1 MDGFQGGQR
10 AYVVVSTV
18 RTRSDAGFLKDGR
31 RINVAMTRAQYRRW
45 VFGDEDALRSSHTDL
60 LYYLKSLDE
69 SCRTP
74 TLTSIESAMAR

>member
-1 MDGFQGGQR
+1 
-10 AYVVVSTV
+10 
-18 RTRSDAGFLKDGR
+18 
-31 RINVAMTRAQYRRW
+31 MTRAQYRRW